1 MKHEDI
7 AARYLF
13 VDMAIKN
20 MQLDL
25 QHVRNG
31 PYKIKQP
38 YITVIKKIISNG
50 MKERRKLK
58 KSMYDNRISVE
69 FNFAQGDYTTYI
81 FYLSGRKEEKTYHN
95 MVIKKNVEEIMMK
108 LSEGN

>member
-13 VDMAIKN
+13 VDMAIIN

-31 PYKIKQP
+31 PHKIKQP
-38 YITVIKKIISNG
+38 YIIAIEKMISNG
-50 MKERRKLK
+50 IKKRRKLK
-58 KSMYDNRISVE
+58 KLMYDNNIQVKFKHTR
-69 FNFAQGDYTTYI
+69 GDFSTYI
-81 FYLSGRKEEKTYHN
+81 YYLGGNEHVKTYHK